1 MATEKIL
8 QTRIQLKYDTWN
20 NWNKPAAK
28 ALVLKQGELATVYVP
43 ASTASGET
51 TSEPAFLLKVG
62 DGTTNF
68 ENLPW
73 VQAKAADVY
82 SWAKAATK
90 PTYTASEISGLDNYI
105 SGQVQDTNT
114 QYQIVQDSHD
124 GHTIQ
129 LQKKD
134 LGQKSWTTVDTIT
147 IPDNDTQYT
156 LVTGTAKGT
165 VKFNDTD
172 VPVKGLGSA
181 AYANTDAFD
190 AAGSASAVLG
200 TAADGSTANTVHG
213 AKKAAAD
220 AASAAAT
227 AQATANAAMPKSGG
241 TFTGAVSVPAPTA
254 DNNAARKVD
263 VTNAQTA
270 AATDA
275 TTKANQALADAKAYT
290 DNKTAGLTGAMHFV
304 GTSTTDPT
312 GTTGPTVDGKAY
324 SGKSGD
330 VVLWNKKEFVYD
342 GTKWT
347 ELGDE
352 GSYVLKTTTVN
363 GHALGENITLD
374 ATDVGA
380 DAAGTAAGL
389 VNALDLTKV
398 GGGTN
403 EYIASITQTNG
414 QVSATKDT
422 LPTALKNPKVLKA
435 GTKSYDGSAEVT
447 ITAADLGAIT
457 DISSKQD
464 TLSFD
469 GTYNPS
475 SNKAATVSSI
485 TSRIAALDVA
495 DAPVAKNFV
504 TAVSEKGGKISVQRA
519 AVADIALSGS
529 VNDLVQPNNVILVF
543 DCGTSST
550 VI

>member
-1 MATEKIL
+1 MATEKTL

-20 NWNKPAAK
+20 NWNKTAAK

-43 ASTASGET
+43 ADTLSGQT

-62 DGTTNF
+62 DGTTAF

-82 SWAKAATK
+82 EWAKAANK
-90 PTYTASEISGLDNYI
+90 PTYSASEISGLDAYI
-105 SGQVQDTNT
+105 SGQVKDTNT
-114 QYQIVQDSHD
+114 KYRIVQNSTD
-124 GHTIQ
+124 GHKIT
-129 LQKKD
+129 LQKQE
-134 LGQKSWTTVDTIT
+134 LGETSWTDVDTIT

-156 LVTGTAKGT
+156 LATGTTNGT
-165 VKFNDTD
+165 VKFNDTN
-172 VPVKGLGSA
+172 VAVAGLKSA
-181 AYANTDAFD
+181 AYQESSAFD
-190 AAGSASAVLG
+190 SAGAASAVLG
-200 TAADGSTANTVHG
+200 KSTDAAGAATVYGAN
-213 AKKAAAD
+213 KAA
-220 AASAAAT
+220 SN
-227 AQATANAAMPKSGG
+227 AQATANAAMPKAGG
-241 TFTGAVSVPAPTA
+241 TFTGQVTLPAPA
-254 DNNAARKVD
+254 GANNAARKTDVD
-263 VTNAQTA
+263 TA
-270 AATDA
+270 L
-275 TTKANQALADAKAYT
+275 QSAKAYT
-290 DNKTAGLTGAMHFV
+290 DTKTAGLTGAMHFV

-312 GTTGPTVDGKAY
+312 LTAGPTIDGKAY

-352 GSYVLKTTTVN
+352 GSYALKTTTVN
-363 GHALGENITLD
+363 GHPLDSNVTLT
-374 ATDVGA
+374 AADVGA
-380 DAAGTAAGL
+380 DAAGTASGL

-398 GGGTN
+398 GGGTG
-403 EYIASITQTNG
+403 EYISSITQTNG
-414 QVSATKDT
+414 QVSATKGT
-422 LPTALKNPKVLKA
+422 LPTALKNPHALKA
-435 GTKSYDGSAEVT
+435 GSKSYDGSSAVT
-447 ITAADLGAIT
+447 ITAADLGAVT
-457 DISSKQD
+457 DISGKQD

-469 GTYNPS
+469 GTYNAS

-504 TAVSEKGGKISVQRA
+504 TAVSETDGKISVQRA

-529 VNDLVQPNNVILVF
+529 VNDLVQPANVILVF

>member
-1 MATEKIL
+1 MPTEKIL

-20 NWNKPAAK
+20 NWNKTAAK
-28 ALVLKQGELATVYVP
+28 ALVLKQGELATVHVP
-43 ASTASGET
+43 ASTGSGET
-51 TSEPAFLLKVG
+51 TSESAFLLKVG
-62 DGTTNF
+62 DGTTDF

-73 VQAKAADVY
+73 VQANAADVY
-82 SWAKAATK
+82 AWAKAATK
-90 PTYTASEISGLDNYI
+90 PTYTASEISGLDDYI
-105 SGQVQDTNT
+105 SGKVQDTNT
-114 QYQIVQDSHD
+114 QYQIVQDADD
-124 GHTIQ
+124 GHKIK
-129 LQKKD
+129 LQKKEI
-134 LGQKSWTTVDTIT
+134 GETSWTDVDTIT
-147 IPDNDTQYT
+147 IPKST
-156 LVTGTAKGT
+156 LITGTKNGT
-165 VKFNDTD
+165 VKFNGTE
-172 VPVKGLGSA
+172 VEVKGLGSA
-181 AYANTDAFD
+181 AYANTNAFD
-190 AAGSASAVLG
+190 AAGSASDVLG
-200 TAADGSTANTVHG
+200 KDTDDSTANTVHG

-254 DNNAARKVD
+254 NENAARKVD
-263 VTNAQTA
+263 VTTAQNA

-290 DNKTAGLTGAMHFV
+290 DTKTAGLTGAMHFV

-330 VVLWNKKEFVYD
+330 VVLWKKKEFVYD

-363 GHALGENITLD
+363 GHALGENITLN

-389 VNALDLTKV
+389 VNALDLTTV
-398 GGGTN
+398 GGGTG

-414 QVSATKDT
+414 QVSATKGT
-422 LPTALKNPKVLKA
+422 LPTELKNPHALKA
-435 GTKSYDGSAEVT
+435 GSKSYDGSAPVT

-457 DISSKQD
+457 DVSDKQD
-464 TLSFD
+464 ALSFD
-469 GTYNPS
+469 GTYNSS
-475 SNKAATVSSI
+475 SNKAATVTSI
-485 TSRIAALDVA
+485 TSRIQALDLPDSA
-495 DAPVAKNFV
+495 VAKNFV
-504 TAVSEKGGKISVQRA
+504 TSVSQTKGQISVERA

-529 VNDLVQPNNVILVF
+529 VNDLVQPNDVILVF

>member
-1 MATEKIL
+1 MATEKTL

-28 ALVLKQGELATVYVP
+28 SLVLKQGELATVYVP
-43 ASTASGET
+43 ASTNSGDT

-62 DGTTNF
+62 DGTTKF
-68 ENLPW
+68 ELLPW

-82 SWAKAATK
+82 AWAKAATK
-90 PTYTASEISGLDNYI
+90 PIYTADEISGLDAYI
-105 SGQVQDTNT
+105 SGKVQDTNT
-114 QYQIVQDSHD
+114 QYQIIQDPTD
-124 GHTIQ
+124 GHIIK

-134 LGQKSWTTVDTIT
+134 LGESEWTTVDTIT
-147 IPDNDTQYT
+147 ILDNDTTYT
-156 LVTGTAKGT
+156 LTTGTKNGT
-165 VKFNDTD
+165 VKFSGTD
-172 VPVKGLGSA
+172 VAVAGLKSA
-181 AYANTDAFD
+181 AYQESTAFD
-190 AAGSASAVLG
+190 SAGSASAVLG
-200 TAADGSTANTVHG
+200 TASDDAGTETVYGAN
-213 AKKAAAD
+213 KAAAN
-220 AASAAAT
+220 

-241 TFTGAVSVPAPTA
+241 TFSGQVTLPVPSGA
-254 DNNAARKVD
+254 NNAARKTDVD
-263 VTNAQTA
+263 TALQNAK
-270 AATDA
+270 D
-275 TTKANQALADAKAYT
+275 YT
-290 DNKTAGLTGAMHFV
+290 DTKTAGLTGAMHFV

-312 GTTGPTVDGKAY
+312 STTGPTVDGQAY

-330 VVLWNKKEFVYD
+330 VVLWEKKEFVYN

-363 GHALGENITLD
+363 GHALRDNITLD

-398 GGGTN
+398 GGGTD

-414 QVSATKDT
+414 QVSATKGT
-422 LPTALKNPKVLKA
+422 LPKALKNPYALKA
-435 GTKSYDGSAEVT
+435 GSKSYDGSAEVT
-447 ITAADLGAIT
+447 ITADDLGAVT
-457 DISSKQD
+457 DISGKQD

-469 GTYNPS
+469 GTYNSS
-475 SNKAATVSSI
+475 SNKAATVASI
-485 TSRIAALDVA
+485 TSRIQALDVPDSA
-495 DAPVAKNFV
+495 VAKNFV
-504 TAVSEKGGKISVQRA
+504 TSVSQTDGKISVERA

-529 VNDLVQPNNVILVF
+529 VNDLVQPTDVILVF

>member
-1 MATEKIL
+1 MATEKTL

-28 ALVLKQGELATVYVP
+28 SLVLKQGELATVYVP
-43 ASTASGET
+43 ASTNSGDT

-62 DGTTNF
+62 DGTTKF
-68 ENLPW
+68 ELLPW

-82 SWAKAATK
+82 AWAKAATK
-90 PTYTASEISGLDNYI
+90 PTYTADEISGLDAYI
-105 SGQVQDTNT
+105 SGKVQDTNT
-114 QYQIVQDSHD
+114 QYQIIQDKTD
-124 GHTIQ
+124 GHIIK

-134 LGQKSWTTVDTIT
+134 LNDTSWTDVDTIT
-147 IPDNDTQYT
+147 IPDNDTTYT
-156 LVTGTAKGT
+156 LTTGTTNGT
-165 VKFNDTD
+165 VKFSGTD
-172 VPVKGLGSA
+172 VPVAGLKSA
-181 AYANTDAFD
+181 AYQESSAFD
-190 AAGSASAVLG
+190 SAGSASAVLG
-200 TAADGSTANTVHG
+200 KSTDSAGVETVYGAN
-213 AKKAAAD
+213 KAAAN
-220 AASAAAT
+220 
-227 AQATANAAMPKSGG
+227 AQATANAAMPKAGG
-241 TFTGAVSVPAPTA
+241 TFTGAVSVVKPTEDA
-254 DNNAARKVD
+254 HAARKVD
-263 VTNAQTA
+263 VSDAQTA
-270 AATDA
+270 AANDA
-275 TTKANQALADAKAYT
+275 TTKANQALSDAKAYT
-290 DNKTAGLTGAMHFV
+290 DTKTAGLTGAMHFV
-304 GTSTTDPT
+304 GKSTTDPT

-342 GTKWT
+342 GTTWT

-363 GHALGENITLD
+363 GHALGDNITLD

-389 VNALDLTKV
+389 VNALDLTTV
-398 GGGTN
+398 GGGTG
-403 EYIASITQTNG
+403 EYIASITQTKG
-414 QVSATKDT
+414 QVSATKGT
-422 LPTALKNPKVLKA
+422 LPTELKNPHALKA
-435 GTKSYDGSAEVT
+435 GSKSYDGSSAVT

-457 DISSKQD
+457 DVSDKQD

-469 GTYNPS
+469 GTYNSS

-485 TSRIAALDVA
+485 TSRIQALDVPDSA
-495 DAPVAKNFV
+495 VAKNFV
-504 TAVSEKGGKISVQRA
+504 TSVSQTDGKISVERA

-529 VNDLVQPNNVILVF
+529 VDDLVQPNDVILVF